1 MKLLPFVKLD
11 NKSKVDTIEAT
22 VQKAEKVLVDKRR
35 VLTGSHLMILN
46 IVCFSMTM
54 FQLYAAGPGNL
65 LPNTLRAIHLAF
77 GLCIAFIIFPI
88 GKRAAKNKVPI
99 YDIVFIVLGI
109 SVNLYLVIFFEELTA
124 RAGIL
129 TTTDFVMGIILI
141 VVLLEAS
148 RRVVGPVL
156 TGIAG
161 FFLIYTLY
169 GSFFPAVIAHRGVSI
184 GNLVRHMYLTLEGVY
199 GTALGVSASFI
210 FLFITMGAVLTFMG
224 TGEFLIDMAI
234 LAFGK
239 QKGGPAKAAVVSSA
253 LFGMISGSSVANIC
267 TTGTFT
273 IPLMKKTGYKPYFA
287 GSVEAA
293 ASIGGQIMPPVMGAA
308 AFIIAENLGV
318 SYLAVCLAAALP
330 AALYFSGI
338 FFAVHQE
345 AVRLDLK
352 GIEQED
358 LPKFRS
364 VIGRTYLVLPIFAI
378 IILMVLGYSPA
389 MAGLGSILLAVA
401 LSFLKKE
408 SRLTPKRLFFAF
420 AEGAKSALEVLIAC
434 AVVGFIIGSFTLSGM
449 GLKLASLVIDV
460 GGGSLFIT
468 LVLTAIASLALGMGV
483 PTTANYVMMAM
494 ITVPAVAA
502 MGVAPMAAHLFCFY
516 YGIISDLTPPVALG
530 ALAGAGIAR
539 APFLPTAINAT
550 KLGIAAYIGPFFFVY
565 HPALLLGVVPFE
577 PTHLVYILFSFIGLF
592 MISCGLFGHVLVK
605 ANLLERIIIIAAALM
620 TFQPGISTSLL
631 GISIFFVEYLYQL
644 RKRTKLKATLHQIS

>member
-1 MKLLPFVKLD
+1 MKSIPFFKS
-11 NKSKVDTIEAT
+11 NKQVETDTVEAT

-35 VLTGSHLMILN
+35 ILTGPNLVILN
-46 IVCFSMTM
+46 TICFSMTI

-65 LPNTLRAIHLAF
+65 LANSLRAIHLAF
-77 GLCIAFIIFPI
+77 GLCIAFMLFPI
-88 GKRAAKNKVPI
+88 GKRASKNKVPI
-99 YDIVFIVLGI
+99 YDFIFAILGI
-109 SVNLYLVIFFEELTA
+109 AVNLYLVIFFEELTA

-129 TTTDFVMGIILI
+129 TTTDFVMGLILI
-141 VVLLEAS
+141 VLLLEAS

-156 TGIAG
+156 TSIAG
-161 FFLIYTLY
+161 FFIIYTLY
-169 GSFFPAVIAHRGVSI
+169 GSYFPSVIAHRGVSI

-210 FLFITMGAVLTFMG
+210 FLFITMGAVLTYMG

-234 LAFGK
+234 VGFGK
-239 QKGGPAKAAVVSSA
+239 QRGGPAKAAVVSSA
-253 LFGMISGSSVANIC
+253 LFGMISGSSVANVC

-273 IPLMKKTGYKPYFA
+273 IPLMKKTGYKPFFA

-345 AVRLDLK
+345 AVRMGLK
-352 GIEQED
+352 GMDPED
-358 LPKFRS
+358 IPKFKSVFWRS
-364 VIGRTYLVLPIFAI
+364 YLILPLIAI
-378 IILMVLGYSPA
+378 IVLMVMGYSPA

-408 SRLTPKRLFFAF
+408 SRLTPKKLFYAF

-460 GGGSLFIT
+460 GGGNLFIT
-468 LVLTAIASLALGMGV
+468 LVLTAIASLVLGMGV
-483 PTTANYVMMAM
+483 PTTANYVMMSM

-530 ALAGAGIAR
+530 ALAGAGIAH

-565 HPALLLGVVPFE
+565 HPVLLLGVVAFE
-577 PTHLVYILFSFIGLF
+577 PIHLLYILFSFIGLL
-592 MISCGLFGHVLVK
+592 MISCSLFGHVLVK
-605 ANLLERIIIIAAALM
+605 ANLLERAIILIAAFL
-620 TFQPGISTSLL
+620 TFQPGISSSLI
-631 GISIFFVEYLYQL
+631 GIGIFSCVYLYQR
-644 RKRTKLKATLHQIS
+644 RKRSKMQVTLQQAS